1 MAPDIL
7 KSSDL
12 AGLTAAYIQEQF
24 EQYKNGNR
32 RGARA
37 ISMIPVMKT
46 ITDDEIRAAAE
57 YYAALKPVADWTDVV
72 EAEMVP
78 KTRVSPT
85 YMRFAIENAGEE
97 PLGNRI
103 IELPKA
109 HVRALISP
117 SPSRLTLR
125 AAHGNGPPTV
135 SRHVFSAARYS
146 AFRSA
151 GRRGR
156 AACSRRSAA

>member
-1 MAPDIL
+1 
-7 KSSDL
+7 
-12 AGLTAAYIQEQF
+12 
-24 EQYKNGNR
+24 
-32 RGARA
+32 
-37 ISMIPVMKT
+37 MIPVMKT

-109 HVRALISP
+109 PERAELRDSRFGFIAHVPRGSIARGKALVTSGEKTAP
-117 SPSRLTLR
+117 CSFLPRQR
-125 AAHGNGPPTV
+125 PEGQR
-135 SRHVFSAARYS
+135 RHSAPDRPLAELSVPATERHQDRGTH
-146 AFRSA
+146 RSA
-151 GRRGR
+151 
-156 AACSRRSAA
+156 C

>member
-1 MAPDIL
+1 
-7 KSSDL
+7 
-12 AGLTAAYIQEQF
+12 
-24 EQYKNGNR
+24 
-32 RGARA
+32 
-37 ISMIPVMKT
+37 MKT

-103 IELPKA
+103 IERPKA
-109 HVRALISP
+109 PERAEPATPASDLSP
-117 SPSRLTLR
+117 TCR
-125 AAHGNGPPTV
+125 AAALP
-135 SRHVFSAARYS
+135 AAR
-146 AFRSA
+146 RW
-151 GRRGR
+151 
-156 AACSRRSAA
+156 